1 MNELQLFNFNGQ
13 QVRVVEI
20 NDEPYFV
27 AKDVAGVL
35 EYKRTADAIK
45 QHVRDK
51 HKGVCKLPTPGGL
64 QEMTVI
70 SEPGLYSLIMKSK
83 APKAEQFQDWVTEEV
98 LPTIR
103 KHGAYATEQTLEAML
118 NDPQTMI
125 TTLQKLKEEQEAR
138 KALETKLNE
147 EKEVRLI
154 AEQRIEELQPKADY
168 TDKILQN
175 KSLVT
180 ITQIAKDYGMSG
192 KGMNAKL
199 HELGIQYKQGKTWLL
214 YSKHQ
219 KKGWTQS
226 ETNVVIDRYGMEK
239 AVMTTKW
246 TQKGRLALYEILKEK
261 GIIPL
266 IEQDDLGE

>member
-1 MNELQLFNFNGQ
+1 MSELQLFNFNKQ
-13 QVRVVEI
+13 QVRVLKI
-20 NDEPYFV
+20 NNEPYFIGKEIAEILGYSNTRDALSKHVDEEDKNTV
-27 AKDVAGVL
+27 AIHDGIGNPNKV
-35 EYKRTADAIK
+35 
-45 QHVRDK
+45 
-51 HKGVCKLPTPGGL
+51 
-64 QEMTVI
+64 VI
-70 SEPGLYSLIMKSK
+70 NESGLYSLILSSK
-83 APKAEQFQDWVTEEV
+83 LPQAKEFKRWVTKEV
-98 LPTIR
+98 LPSIR